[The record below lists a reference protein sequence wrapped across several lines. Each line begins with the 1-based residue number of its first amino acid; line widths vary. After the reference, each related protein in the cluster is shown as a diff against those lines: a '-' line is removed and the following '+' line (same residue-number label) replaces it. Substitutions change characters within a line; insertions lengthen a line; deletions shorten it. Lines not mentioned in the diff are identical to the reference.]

1 MQTPK
6 ESTKLSILNSAK
18 EEFLEV
24 GFDKAS
30 MRKIAKKAN
39 VSTSNIYN
47 YFTNKE
53 GILEQ
58 LVKSI
63 ISSIESG
70 LNHISSDD
78 HVEKRLNFSYET
90 LKNRFNVILF
100 FVDENRDILDLLL
113 FHSNGS
119 VFSNFLEDFTE
130 RITQLNIRQIN
141 YYKEHKGM
149 QSLVTH
155 DFFIRNLVSFFLN
168 IFVEMI
174 KNKKS
179 KEEIL
184 EMEDNFL
191 KFMHYGSKA
200 ILLDVNES

>member
-1 MQTPK
+1 
-6 ESTKLSILNSAK
+6 
-18 EEFLEV
+18 
-24 GFDKAS
+24 

-53 GILEQ
+53 GILEE

-63 ISSIESG
+63 ISSIENG
-70 LNHISSDD
+70 LGQISSDD

-90 LKNRFNVILF
+90 LKSRFNVILF

-119 VFSNFLEDFTE
+119 AFNNFLENFTE